1 MRECLRGGLM
11 DVYDLIETP
20 ENVELE
26 QRLAGIGSRFLAG
39 FLDVLLLSGLILAMV
54 VVLMIAD
61 WTVGFGAHRAWA
73 TAFLIFA
80 WFVISWGYYVA
91 FEYWGNGQTPGK
103 RAGRIRVVKEGGR
116 PMRFVD
122 VAIRNLLRL
131 VDGFPVSPI
140 GGLVMF
146 LTKKCQR
153 LGDLAAGTVVVSEQV
168 TNYSARAGRRFV
180 PSFPV
185 EPSAAALQSTGLLP
199 EEFRVLTNYCARR
212 EQLTVKAREDLL
224 PKLLMPI
231 LTRMG
236 HRLANRRLG
245 TLEAYVDLLMRQA
258 WHADHVGQTPP
269 GQEPLRL

>member
-1 MRECLRGGLM
+1 M

-39 FLDVLLLSGLILAMV
+39 FLDLVLLILLFLA
-54 VVLMIAD
+54 VLAAIWLMHLTLPLEA
-61 WTVGFGAHRAWA
+61 FGAWA
-73 TAFLIFA
+73 TAFFLITT
-80 WFVISWGYYVA
+80 FVISWGYFVA

-116 PMRFVD
+116 PIQFAD
-122 VAIRNLLRL
+122 VAIRNLLRIA
-131 VDGFPVSPI
+131 DGFPFVLICLI
-140 GGLVMF
+140 GGVVMF

-168 TNYSARAGRRFV
+168 THYAARESSRTV
-180 PSFPV
+180 PSFAV
-185 EPSAAALQSTGLLP
+185 EPSAAALRATGLTAN
-199 EEFRVLTNYCARR
+199 EFRVLSNYAARR
-212 EQLTVKAREDLL
+212 AQLTVKAREELL
-224 PKLLMPI
+224 PKLLLPI
-231 LTRMG
+231 LTRTG
-236 HRLANRRLG
+236 QALANRRLG
-245 TLEAYVDLLMRQA
+245 TLEAYVDLMMRQA